1 MFIFFLWIVSIVT
14 TLVIANNKKL
24 SMASFFFLALLTGP
38 LAVFIALADP
48 SSKVETIGSL
58 QDARRQLDDLKSS
71 MFGLQDRINRLETLI
86 SKLAGPEDISE
97 TAATTQKSVEDRIG
111 KEDIGG
117 KILSRVESGEVLAPV
132 KKSSDMELDFGRYWL
147 NKIGIVVFTLG
158 LGFLIS
164 YTFHYFGPVLKIATG
179 YLISIILFVLG
190 FRLEAK
196 EKFVRF
202 GRVLL
207 GGGWA
212 LVYITTYAMHHFP
225 ASRLIS
231 SQMLDLCLLAIVVVG
246 MMLHVLRYK
255 SEEMMSV
262 ALLVA
267 YVTATMGQ
275 ITSFTVIS
283 CLLLAVLI
291 LFLVYHFQ
299 WTRTFV
305 LGIIATYVIHYIWVV
320 PNITSSARQSVFS
333 NVAVAVADY
342 GLLMNLLFLT
352 AYWLVFLAGTHVAR
366 IFKDDKLARTL
377 AAANFGNI
385 ALYSVLA
392 YPLVLK
398 LFYGQRFPI
407 ALFVGVLYLVLALA
421 MKRIGRQKLY
431 VSDIVA
437 AVFMITFSIPLK
449 FLPTSTLLIWLV
461 EAFFLLFVGLNFEE
475 KIFRYLSYALTFFVG
490 LRLIFLCTFE
500 HMANIYFLGLTWR
513 WGEFM
518 SLWATISMAGCFYL
532 TRRAKSGIDFD
543 DQDRIFD
550 QVFPAASCI
559 YLTSLL
565 LSMIREPWLA
575 FALSVE
581 GLVLLAAS
589 VFLVLRRF
597 RVYSY
602 LVLGTGALIFMSENI
617 YTASNILRWFLITVD
632 VAMFFIAYF
641 ALKYVKQL
649 KDLKLFFEREETL
662 IFWPGIILLVS
673 AVFQYVN
680 SQWISLSLG
689 IAGVLIIL
697 IGILDSNKTERLG
710 GLLLLGLTLGRVI
723 FVDLSGMEV
732 IFKIITFIALG
743 ILFAGVSFV
752 YNRFNIAQE
761 NKDSRLTR

>member
-1 MFIFFLWIVSIVT
+1 MFILFLWIVSIIA
-14 TLVIANNKKL
+14 TLGIANNKKL
-24 SMASFFFLALLTGP
+24 SLIPFFFLALLTGP
-38 LAVFIALADP
+38 LAVLIVLIESATG
-48 SSKVETIGSL
+48 VEKTGTL

-71 MFGLQDRINRLETLI
+71 MFNLQDKTNRLESLI
-86 SKLAGPEDISE
+86 NKLVGQEDESKA
-97 TAATTQKSVEDRIG
+97 AATTQKPAEDRIT
-111 KEDIGG
+111 KEDVGG
-117 KILSRVESGEVLAPV
+117 TVLSEIKRGEALASV
-132 KKSSDMELDFGRYWL
+132 KKSSGMELDFGRYWL
-147 NKIGIVVFTLG
+147 NKIGIVIFTLG

-164 YTFHYFGPVLKIATG
+164 YTFNYFGPVLKITVG

-246 MMLHVLRYK
+246 MMVHVLRYK

-275 ITSFTVIS
+275 ITSFTVVS
-283 CLLLAVLI
+283 CLLLATLI

-299 WTRTFV
+299 WIKTFV
-305 LGIIATYVIHYIWVV
+305 LGVIATYGIHYIWVM
-320 PNITSSARQSVFS
+320 PNIASSVRQPVFS
-333 NVAVAVADY
+333 NVAVADY

-366 IFKDDKLARTL
+366 TFKDDKLVKTL

-407 ALFVGVLYLVLALA
+407 VLVVGAVYLVLALA

-437 AVFMITFSIPLK
+437 AVFMVTFSIPLK
-449 FLPTSTLLIWLV
+449 FLPTSTLLIWLI
-461 EAFFLLFVGLNFEE
+461 EAPFLLFIGLNFKE
-475 KIFRYLSYALTFFVG
+475 KIFRYLSYALTILIG
-490 LRLIFLCTFE
+490 LRLIFLCSFE
-500 HMANIYFLGLTWR
+500 HMTNIYFLGLTWR

-532 TRRAKSGIDFD
+532 TQRAKSDIDFD
-543 DQDRIFD
+543 DKDCIFD
-550 QVFPAASCI
+550 QVFSAASCI

-565 LSMIREPWLA
+565 LSMIKQPWLA

-602 LVLGTGALIFMSENI
+602 LVLGIGALIFMVESI
-617 YTASNILRWFLITVD
+617 YAASNILKWFLISAD
-632 VAMFFIAYF
+632 VVIFFVAYF
-641 ALKYVKQL
+641 ALKYVNQVRKL
-649 KDLKLFFEREETL
+649 ELFFEKEETL
-662 IFWPGIILLVS
+662 AFWAGIILLVS

-680 SQWISLSLG
+680 SQWISLTLG

-697 IGILDSNKTERLG
+697 IGILNSDKTERLG

-723 FVDLSGMEV
+723 FVDLAGLGI
-732 IFKIITFIALG
+732 IFKIITFIVLG
-743 ILFAGVSFV
+743 ILFVGTSFI
-752 YNRFNIAQE
+752 YNRFNIGQE
-761 NKDSRLTR
+761 KDKASNK

>member
-1 MFIFFLWIVSIVT
+1 MFIFFLWIASIVV

-24 SMASFFFLALLTGP
+24 STISFFFLALLTGP
-38 LAVFIALADP
+38 LAIFIALVD
-48 SSKVETIGSL
+48 SSPKGEITGTL
-58 QDARRQLDDLKSS
+58 GEARRQLDDLKNS
-71 MFGLQDRINRLETLI
+71 MLDLQNRAVRVELLINKLI
-86 SKLAGPEDISE
+86 EQEDVSQ
-97 TAATTQKSVEDRIG
+97 TQKLEKDKID
-111 KEDIGG
+111 KEDAGAV
-117 KILSRVESGEVLAPV
+117 LSRAESGEAFAPV
-132 KKSSDMELDFGRYWL
+132 KKSSGMELDFGRYWL

-164 YTFHYFGPVLKIATG
+164 YTFNYFGPVLKISGG
-179 YLISIILFVLG
+179 YLISVVLFIFGL
-190 FRLEAK
+190 RLETK

-225 ASRLIS
+225 ASRIID
-231 SQMLDLCLLAIVVVG
+231 SQVLDLCLLAIVVVG

-267 YVTATMGQ
+267 YVTATLGQ

-283 CLLLAVLI
+283 CLLLATLI

-299 WTRTFV
+299 WIKTFI
-305 LGIIATYVIHYIWVV
+305 LGVIVTYGIHCSWVA
-320 PNITSSARQSVFS
+320 PNITSSVRQPIFF
-333 NVAVAVADY
+333 NIAVADY
-342 GLLMNLLFLT
+342 GLLMNFLFLT

-366 IFKDDKLARTL
+366 IFKDDKLVRTL

-385 ALYSVLA
+385 ASYSVLA

-398 LFYGQRFPI
+398 LFYGQRFSI
-407 ALFVGVLYLVLALA
+407 VLFVGVLYLALALA
-421 MKRIGRQKLY
+421 MKKIGRQKLY

-437 AVFMITFSIPLK
+437 AIFMITFSIPLK
-449 FLPTSTLLIWLV
+449 FLPTSALLIWLI
-461 EAFFLLFVGLNFEE
+461 EAPFLLFIGLNFKE
-475 KIFRYLSYALTFFVG
+475 KIFRYLSYALAIFIA
-490 LRLIFLCTFE
+490 LRLIFLCSFE
-500 HMANIYFLGLTWR
+500 HMANIHFLGLTWQ
-513 WGEFM
+513 WAEFM
-518 SLWATISMAGCFYL
+518 SLWASISMAGCFYL
-532 TRRAKSGIDFD
+532 TQRAKSNIDFD
-543 DQDRIFD
+543 DKDHIFD
-550 QVFPAASCI
+550 QVFSAASGI
-559 YLTSLL
+559 YLTLLL
-565 LSMIREPWLA
+565 LSMIKQPWLT

-581 GLVLLAAS
+581 GLALLVVS
-589 VFLVLRRF
+589 VFLGLRRF
-597 RVYSY
+597 RAYSY
-602 LVLGTGALIFMSENI
+602 LVLGIAALNFMGESIYAPSKIFK
-617 YTASNILRWFLITVD
+617 WFLISAD
-632 VAMFFIAYF
+632 VIIFFVVYF
-641 ALKYVKQL
+641 VFKYVDQVKKL
-649 KDLKLFFEREETL
+649 ELFFENERTL
-662 IFWPGIILLVS
+662 AFWAGIILLVS
-673 AVFQYVN
+673 AIFQYVN

-743 ILFAGVSFV
+743 ILFVGVSFV

-761 NKDSRLTR
+761 KREDGQKT